1 MQDRAEQ
8 LKQLLEK
15 SEWTTEEKQ
24 WLSDYLQNSEGG
36 ELKLIMDKAFSSYSE
51 NEKIIDQHRSEKI
64 FKDIHEKIGDQKT
77 TDNIRTIR
85 YWKLNWAIA
94 ASLML
99 ILSMGVYLLFVTQRP
114 KQVADTTV
122 KDKIY
127 KNDVAP
133 GGDKA
138 ELTLANG
145 MKIILDSALNGSLAS
160 QGITQINRQ
169 QGQLIY
175 SVPSHSGAEGEVMYN
190 TLTTPRGGQQKIVLS
205 DGTQVWMNAA
215 SSLHFPTAFTGKERR
230 VEVTGEVYFEV
241 AKNASQPFI
250 VSVNN
255 AEIHVLG
262 THFNVMSY
270 SDEVALTTTLLE
282 GSVSFT
288 YDNNSSILKPGQQ
301 SQLTSDGQ
309 VKVISDVNTDQV
321 VAWKN
326 EFFDFEG
333 ADIEQVMR
341 QLARWYDV
349 DIAYHQKPGDLF
361 FAEIPRNTKLSDVL
375 KALALT
381 GSVKFEIE
389 GRSIVVMP

>member
-1 MQDRAEQ
+1 MQDRKEQ

-15 SEWTTEEKQ
+15 GEWTIEEKQ
-24 WLSDYLQNSEGG
+24 SLLDYLENSEGSA
-36 ELKLIMDKAFSSYSE
+36 LKLIMEQVFSGDSE
-51 NEKIIDQHRSEKI
+51 NEKLIDQHRSEKI
-64 FKDIHEKIGDQKT
+64 LKNIHEKIGDQKAAQH
-77 TDNIRTIR
+77 IRTIR
-85 YWKLNWAIA
+85 SWKFNWAIA
-94 ASLML
+94 ASLIL
-99 ILSMGVYLLFVTQRP
+99 ILSLGVNLLFVTKRDN
-114 KQVADTTV
+114 QVADIPAKNKT
-122 KDKIY
+122 Y

-133 GGDKA
+133 GGDNA

-145 MKIILDSALNGSLAS
+145 TKIILDSASNGSLAS
-160 QGITQINRQ
+160 QGITQIKRQ

-175 SVPSHSGAEGEVMYN
+175 SVASNSGREAEVMYN
-190 TLTTPRGGQQKIVLS
+190 TLTTPRGGQQKIILS
-205 DGTQVWMNAA
+205 DGTQVWLNAA
-215 SSLHFPTAFTGKERR
+215 SSLHFPTAFTGKERK

-255 AEIHVLG
+255 AEIRVLG

-270 SDEVALTTTLLE
+270 NDEAVLTTTLLE

-288 YDNNSSILKPGQQ
+288 YKNKSSLLKPGQQ
-301 SQLTSDGQ
+301 SQLTNDGQ

-333 ADIEQVMR
+333 ADIEEVMR
-341 QLARWYDV
+341 QLSRWYDV
-349 DIAYHQKPGDLF
+349 DITYHQKPDDLF

-381 GSVKFEIE
+381 GTVKFEID
-389 GRSIVVMP
+389 GKRIVVMP